1 MAASTPQSVNSKRL
15 QQLYRDNAAAR
26 HVLDHFASRE
36 RNWSTTTVDR
46 ILANVLSDGAQVS
59 RADVIFVFKE
69 LEVCGCG
76 IFRTGRKGFLSRFE
90 WTVGMVSVG
99 QAAAGEIDRVEAIAE
114 EETGEEEGSMFQHA
128 FRLRRDFTAK
138 FELPAD
144 LTLAEATRLAEF
156 IKTLP
161 L

>member
-1 MAASTPQSVNSKRL
+1 MATTTPLNVNSKRL
-15 QQLYRDNAAAR
+15 QQLYRENKSAR
-26 HVLDHFASRE
+26 HVLDHFARRE
-36 RNWSTTTVDR
+36 RNWSSTTVDR
-46 ILANVLSDGAQVS
+46 ILANVLADGAQVS
-59 RADVIFVFKE
+59 RADIIFVFKE
-69 LEVCGCG
+69 LETCGCG
-76 IFRTGRKGFLSRFE
+76 VFRTGRKGFLSRFE

-99 QAAAGEIDRVEAIAE
+99 QAAAGETDRVEAIGE

-144 LTLAEATRLAEF
+144 LTPAEAIRLAEF